1 MKKPTTVTWPII
13 ATIIAFTTANPAF
26 ATPTT
31 VLVAPDT
38 TLRQA
43 DGSYL
48 LGDLALSPGQ
58 WRIQEAPS
66 GPSAC
71 CDGYRLIS
79 DSNAQTASFAAA
91 NPQQHFASFQTTVQ
105 FNGSQSEINSLW
117 GWINAFSDGQLI
129 SSELFGGHYWSSL
142 AERQTI
148 EATIPSSADRIEII
162 PRVNLG
168 YTAFT
173 FTLNAVP
180 EPSSIVLF
188 ACGLA
193 LLFLQ
198 SRRKSR
204 HSNETDLTNS
214 AA

>member
-1 MKKPTTVTWPII
+1 MKAPMTFTWPII
-13 ATIIAFTTANPAF
+13 TTVIAFTVSNPAF
-26 ATPTT
+26 AIPTS
-31 VLVAPDT
+31 VLVTPDT
-38 TLRQA
+38 AFRQA
-43 DGSYL
+43 DGSYA
-48 LGDLALSPGQ
+48 LGDLVLAPGQ

-79 DSNAQTASFAAA
+79 DSNVQIASFTTA
-91 NPQQHFASFQTTVQ
+91 NTQQHFSSFLATVQ
-105 FNGSQSEINSLW
+105 FNGSQSEINNIW
-117 GWINAFSDGQLI
+117 GWINAFSDGLLI

-148 EATIPSSADRIEII
+148 DAAVASSADRIEII

-173 FTLNAVP
+173 FSMNVVP

-193 LLFLQ
+193 ILLAQNRRTKQSLQ
-198 SRRKSR
+198 
-204 HSNETDLTNS
+204 
-214 AA
+214 

>member
-1 MKKPTTVTWPII
+1 MTYTLPVIA
-13 ATIIAFTTANPAF
+13 ATIALAISNAALAL
-26 ATPTT
+26 PTT
-31 VLVAPDT
+31 VLIAPDT
-38 TLRQA
+38 ALRQP
-43 DGSYL
+43 DGSYA
-48 LGDLALSPGQ
+48 LGSLVLASGQ

-66 GPSAC
+66 GPSSC

-79 DSNAQTASFAAA
+79 DSNAQTASLTTAAHE
-91 NPQQHFASFQTTVQ
+91 QHFSSFIATVQ
-105 FNGSQSEINSLW
+105 FNGRQSEINGIW

-148 EATIPSSADRIEII
+148 EAAIVSSADRIEII

-173 FTLNAVP
+173 FSINKVP

-193 LLFLQ
+193 ILSSQKKRTKL
-198 SRRKSR
+198 S
-204 HSNETDLTNS
+204 TT
-214 AA
+214 